1 MHEAGYTLEENAR
14 VLEQL
19 KHETIIN
26 FTVGTLDFLQ
36 HGGRI
41 GKTAALA
48 GTIFNVKPIICLRE
62 GELFPVENVRGIK
75 KAMKAIIDKT
85 DKEIKDHESDYYMTL
100 FHAEKYDPVADVI
113 LEHYG
118 DPNKYSLLK
127 DMGRIG
133 VTIGSHTGPNVIAF
147 AYSKKYTCY
156 DK

>member
-1 MHEAGYTLEENAR
+1 
-14 VLEQL
+14 
-19 KHETIIN
+19 
-26 FTVGTLDFLQ
+26 
-36 HGGRI
+36 
-41 GKTAALA
+41 
-48 GTIFNVKPIICLRE
+48 
-62 GELFPVENVRGIK
+62 
-75 KAMKAIIDKT
+75 MKAIIDKT

-156 DK
+156 YK